1 VIEVVK
7 LTCLRIFKQPLTT
20 NFENFRQNRMAQ
32 YSLHPMSP
40 VTTDLATHISEGV
53 AIKFTTDLIT
63 KGVGPALEEFGLTL
77 KDRVH
82 AYRWQNAISII
93 QDVLELL
100 AQHDLTIQSVS
111 PKVLISALE
120 SASLEDDPSLRQYWV
135 ALLVSEF
142 VGRKVHPRFPRIL
155 ADLSP
160 ADAQILDILDQQKY
174 KFGFTAFELKQTHQ
188 VEEKVV
194 QQTIDNLLYLGLLNE
209 PPRPAPSRARTSQ
222 ERCWGHGSFDT
233 ARPSWTSPWI

>member
-1 VIEVVK
+1 
-7 LTCLRIFKQPLTT
+7 
-20 NFENFRQNRMAQ
+20 
-32 YSLHPMSP
+32 MSP
-40 VTTDLATHISEGV
+40 VSTDLATHISEGV
-53 AIKFTTDLIT
+53 AIKFTADLIT
-63 KGVGPALEEFGLTL
+63 KGMGPALEEFGLTL

-135 ALLVSEF
+135 ALLASEF

-160 ADAQILDILDQQKY
+160 ADAQILDTLDQQKY
-174 KFGFTAFELKQTHQ
+174 KFRFTAFDLKHTHK
-188 VEEKVV
+188 VEEKVI

-209 PPRPAPSRARTSQ
+209 PPRPAPSRAHPKSVVGAMALSTPPGLPGPHPGFEVYSPSYKLTELGQAFLAAIRVPLPTGVNDCSQ
-222 ERCWGHGSFDT
+222 
-233 ARPSWTSPWI
+233 A

>member
-1 VIEVVK
+1 
-7 LTCLRIFKQPLTT
+7 
-20 NFENFRQNRMAQ
+20 
-32 YSLHPMSP
+32 MSP
-40 VTTDLATHISEGV
+40 VPTDLATHISEGLAV
-53 AIKFTTDLIT
+53 KFTADLLT
-63 KGVGPALEEFGLTL
+63 KGVGPALEEFGLIL

-135 ALLVSEF
+135 ALLASEF

-160 ADAQILDILDQQKY
+160 ADAQILDTLDQQKY
-174 KFGFTAFELKQTHQ
+174 KFGFTAFELNHTYK

-209 PPRPAPSRARTSQ
+209 PPRPVPSQSHPRSVVGAMALPIPP
-222 ERCWGHGSFDT
+222 GIPGPHPGFGVYN
-233 ARPSWTSPWI
+233 PSYKLTELGQAFLAAIRGPLPLDVTEIVLSPS

>member
-1 VIEVVK
+1 
-7 LTCLRIFKQPLTT
+7 
-20 NFENFRQNRMAQ
+20 
-32 YSLHPMSP
+32 MSP
-40 VTTDLATHISEGV
+40 VSTDLATHISEGV
-53 AIKFTTDLIT
+53 AIKFTADLIT
-63 KGVGPALEEFGLTL
+63 KGIGPALEEFGLTL

-135 ALLVSEF
+135 ALLASEF

-160 ADAQILDILDQQKY
+160 ADAQILDTLDQQKY
-174 KFGFTAFELKQTHQ
+174 KFGFTAFELKQTHK

-194 QQTIDNLLYLGLLNE
+194 QQTIDNLRHLGLLDE
-209 PPRPAPSRARTSQ
+209 PQRPAPSQLNSRGGVGLPASPTPAYPPGPHPGFAVQISSYKLT
-222 ERCWGHGSFDT
+222 ELGHAFLAAIRGPLPPDG
-233 ARPSWTSPWI
+233 ADCPQP

>member
-1 VIEVVK
+1 
-7 LTCLRIFKQPLTT
+7 
-20 NFENFRQNRMAQ
+20 
-32 YSLHPMSP
+32 MSP
-40 VTTDLATHISEGV
+40 ISTDLATHISEGV

-63 KGVGPALEEFGLTL
+63 KGISPALEEFGLTL
-77 KDRVH
+77 KDRIH
-82 AYRWQNAISII
+82 AYRWQNASSII

-135 ALLVSEF
+135 ALLASEF

-160 ADAQILDILDQQKY
+160 ADAQILDTLDQQKY

-209 PPRPAPSRARTSQ
+209 PPRPTRPHPRDTFEFPVIPTPPSSPGLHSGFVVHNPSYKMTELGYAFLATIRGPLPRDVADCSQ
-222 ERCWGHGSFDT
+222 L
-233 ARPSWTSPWI
+233 